1 VAIGLGA
8 GRQFDVVFEF
18 LHRTPQE
25 SAGNVSSPWQRTAIL
40 NGKTADCALRREMG
54 TFLDSWQTGTGREIR
69 LFGLYDA
76 HMKRP
81 RGRPKH
87 ADLLT
92 PSEWRT
98 VYAVQHGM
106 TNQEIA
112 RRRGVSVNA
121 VKFHVAN
128 ALAKLGLADRK
139 ALRAWFR
146 APRDGANDTRRTTMT
161 SLQLGPIGQIAR
173 SVSDTAAS
181 EKWYRDMLGLPHL
194 YTFGTLAF
202 FDCGG
207 TRLMLSQREGGA
219 AAESILY
226 LRVADIGAA
235 HDALKQRGV
244 KFTHAPHMIHR
255 HADGTEEWMAFF
267 EDPDARPLAL
277 MSQRKMGSAPVS

>member
-1 VAIGLGA
+1 
-8 GRQFDVVFEF
+8 
-18 LHRTPQE
+18 
-25 SAGNVSSPWQRTAIL
+25 
-40 NGKTADCALRREMG
+40 
-54 TFLDSWQTGTGREIR
+54 
-69 LFGLYDA
+69 
-76 HMKRP
+76 MKRL

-98 VYAVQHGM
+98 VHAVQHGLS
-106 TNQEIA
+106 NAEIA
-112 RRRGVSVNA
+112 RRRGVSVDA
-121 VKFHVAN
+121 VKFHVSN

-146 APRDGANDTRRTTMT
+146 APRDSALANNGSANMQA
-161 SLQLGPIGQIAR
+161 SPLGPIGQIAR
-173 SVSDTAAS
+173 SVSNAAAS
-181 EKWYRDMLGLPHL
+181 EKWYRDVLGLPHL

-207 TRLMLSQREGGA
+207 TRLMLSQESGGA
-219 AAESILY
+219 SKESILY
-226 LRVADIGAA
+226 LRVPEIAAA

-267 EDPDARPLAL
+267 EDPDGRPLAI
-277 MSQRKMGSAPVS
+277 MVQARKLGSGPKG

>member
-1 VAIGLGA
+1 
-8 GRQFDVVFEF
+8 
-18 LHRTPQE
+18 
-25 SAGNVSSPWQRTAIL
+25 
-40 NGKTADCALRREMG
+40 
-54 TFLDSWQTGTGREIR
+54 
-69 LFGLYDA
+69 
-76 HMKRP
+76 MKRP

-98 VYAVQHGM
+98 VHAVQHGM
-106 TNQEIA
+106 TNKEIA
-112 RRRGVSVNA
+112 RRRGVSA
-121 VKFHVAN
+121 DTVKFHLAN

-146 APRDGANDTRRTTMT
+146 APRDGATTDNRRTTMQT
-161 SLQLGPIGQIAR
+161 TLGPIGQIAR
-173 SVSDTAAS
+173 SVSDTVAS
-181 EKWYRDMLGLPHL
+181 EKWYREVLGLPHL

-226 LRVADIGAA
+226 LRVPDIGAA
-235 HDALKQRGV
+235 YEALKQRGAN
-244 KFTHAPHMIHR
+244 FTHAPHVIHR

-277 MSQRKMGSAPVS
+277 MSQQR